1 MVKLDKLFVKFP
13 IMFNKPI
20 NLTFATSIH
29 GKGGIATV
37 LQVLD
42 AALFFSTTKNKII
55 CSHKNGNQFFGLS
68 RFFSFAT
75 ALVQLTYFCCFY
87 KVGIVHVHMASR
99 GSYSRKSII
108 IKLAKKLGAKVI
120 IHLHGGEFN
129 IFYST
134 ESSISKQ
141 SQIRDSFN
149 MADKIIV
156 LSEQWLEWVNS
167 IIDDQSK
174 TVIVYNGV
182 PKVVSNERVQ
192 DKSIIIFLGKLCKA
206 KGVDDLIDA
215 FQRLHLQ
222 FPNTELHLAG
232 NGDVEHYR
240 QKVSELALA
249 KHIHFLGWISGKEK
263 NECLA
268 NASIY
273 CLPSY
278 NEGFPMG
285 VLEAMS
291 SEVVVVASK
300 VGGIP
305 DAITD
310 EQEGLLIDAGD
321 VNGLTVALSKLLT
334 DETLSSQ
341 LSKAAKA
348 KYENN
353 FTPEAIVPKLCGI
366 YDELLEENK

>member
-1 MVKLDKLFVKFP
+1 
-13 IMFNKPI
+13 MFNKPI
-20 NLTFATSIH
+20 NLTFATSIQ
-29 GKGGIATV
+29 GRGGISSV
-37 LQVLD
+37 IQVLNNS
-42 AALFFSTTKNKII
+42 LFFTKTKSRVI
-55 CSHKNGNQFFGLS
+55 CCHRNGNKYFGLA
-68 RFFSFAT
+68 RLLSFVT
-75 ALVQLTYFCCFY
+75 ALLQLAYFSCFY
-87 KVGIVHVHMASR
+87 NVGIVHVHMASR

-108 IKLAKKLGAKVI
+108 IRLAKKFGAKVI

-129 IFYST
+129 IFYSK

-141 SQIRDSFN
+141 TQIRDSFN
-149 MADKIIV
+149 MADKVIV

-167 IIDDQSK
+167 IVDDQSK

-192 DKSIIIFLGKLCKA
+192 DKNIIIFLGKLCRA
-206 KGVDDLIDA
+206 KGVDDLIQA
-215 FQRLHLQ
+215 FCRLHLQ
-222 FPNTELHLAG
+222 FPKAELHLAG

-240 QKVSELALA
+240 QEVAELGLA
-249 KHIHFLGWISGKEK
+249 ECIHFLGWISGKEK

-310 EQEGLLIDAGD
+310 KQEGLLIDAGD
-321 VNGLTVALSKLLT
+321 VYGLTEALSKLLANKN
-334 DETLSSQ
+334 LCSQ
-341 LSKAAKA
+341 LAKTA
-348 KYENN
+348 KVKYENN
-353 FTPEAIVPKLCGI
+353 FTPEAIVPQLCEI
-366 YDELLEENK
+366 YDELLEVET